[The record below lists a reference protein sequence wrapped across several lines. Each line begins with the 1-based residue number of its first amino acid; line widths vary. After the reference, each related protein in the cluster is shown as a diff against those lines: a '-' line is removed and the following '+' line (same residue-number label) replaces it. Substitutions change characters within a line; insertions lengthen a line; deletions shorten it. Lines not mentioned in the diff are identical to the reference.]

1 MAQVWRLILDGAAPG
16 PWNMAVDRALLASAI
31 EGSTPT
37 LRFYTWRGPWL
48 SLGYGQPRD
57 PRRLAACRSAGVGVV
72 RRPTGG
78 RAVLHGGDLT
88 YALAASETLF
98 PAGLHGSYRLVADAL
113 LEAMR
118 SLGVPVQRSGPTSS
132 GPRTSF
138 DCFARLVPNELCAE
152 GRKLVGSAQ
161 RRCAGGVLQHGSL
174 RVFPDSPSARVA
186 VGRGAGAA
194 TSLRELGIAAP
205 LEAVRDRCAEALAAV
220 LGARLEPG
228 HLEPAERA
236 WVDRHLGSRVEA
248 PVIESPRSEAAVPG
262 I

>member
-1 MAQVWRLILDGAAPG
+1 MILDGAAPG
-16 PWNMAVDRALLASAI
+16 PWNMAVDGALLASAI

-88 YALAASETLF
+88 YALAASETLL
-98 PAGLHGSYRLVADAL
+98 PAGLHASYRLVADAL

-118 SLGVPVQRSGPTSS
+118 SLGVPVQRSGPASS
-132 GPRTSF
+132 GQRASF

-152 GRKLVGSAQ
+152 GRKLAGSAQ
-161 RRCAGGVLQHGSL
+161 RRRAGGVLQHGSL
-174 RVFPDSPSARVA
+174 RVFPDPPSACVA
-186 VGRGAGAA
+186 AGQGGGAA

-205 LEAVRDRCAEALAAV
+205 LEVVRDRCAEALAAA
-220 LGARLEPG
+220 LCARLVPG
-228 HLEPAERA
+228 HLEPTERA
-236 WVDRHLGSRVEA
+236 WVDRHRGSYLEA
-248 PVIESPRSEAAVPG
+248 PVFQSPRAEAQVPG